1 MRVDDQ
7 GHRGSFAKGCR
18 LTGVCGGLM
27 TARDV
32 ACGRIAMGLTAN
44 SVGQGSTAACGLAG
58 VDWVAPPREEKK
70 CSYLA
75 DALV

>member
-1 MRVDDQ
+1 
-7 GHRGSFAKGCR
+7 
-18 LTGVCGGLM
+18 M
-27 TARDV
+27 TVRDV

-44 SVGQGSTAACGLAG
+44 SVGQGSTTACGLAG